1 MKIGEVRVAEDSD
14 FALLKVNKPLSFI
27 FQVQD
32 SFKIILNIFNVSWIK
47 YKFWTSVPTKAIK
60 LFRKMTFLQLN

>member
-1 MKIGEVRVAEDSD
+1 MTMKIGEVRVAEDSD

-32 SFKIILNIFNVSWIK
+32 SFKIILNVFNVSWIK
-47 YKFWTSVPTKAIK
+47 YKF
-60 LFRKMTFLQLN
+60 